1 MASLLDIRVP
11 SKWYRRI
18 IGAIEVICGGLMAG
32 FPSRKLSTLYCTF
45 LSQLSDSLENAHLLL
60 YYKTNKMLAH

>member
-18 IGAIEVICGGLMAG
+18 IGAIEVICGGLMGG
-32 FPSRKLSTLYCTF
+32 FPSRKYFMGICESA
-45 LSQLSDSLENAHLLL
+45 E
-60 YYKTNKMLAH
+60 

>member
-32 FPSRKLSTLYCTF
+32 FPSRKLSVDYKCAF
-45 LSQLSDSLENAHLLL
+45 MSQFV
-60 YYKTNKMLAH
+60 K

>member
-32 FPSRKLSTLYCTF
+32 FPSRKYFMDIFESA
-45 LSQLSDSLENAHLLL
+45 E
-60 YYKTNKMLAH
+60 